1 MPASFPVESSRRRRG
16 TFNMYVRTGERHGY
30 SQADATHPENQFAF
44 TVSPLPVRD
53 WADTALKA
61 AQDAYFAEWPEERK
75 RASSLLWRIEK
86 VGGYE
91 DPNLS
96 VALGAHSMS
105 AQAVADAAMKAL
117 RRDTR
122 GA

>member
-1 MPASFPVESSRRRRG
+1 
-16 TFNMYVRTGERHGY
+16 MYVRTGERHAY

-44 TVSPLPVRD
+44 SVSPLPVRD
-53 WADTALKA
+53 WAETALKA

-86 VGGYE
+86 VGGHE
-91 DPNLS
+91 DPTLRIAIGHN
-96 VALGAHSMS
+96 SMD

-117 RRDTR
+117 RRDIG